1 MCGYLGEISFETI
14 DKDSIINSNKR
25 IECRGPDS
33 KELKTTKRKIFITH
47 SSLTDFQYSI

>member
-25 IECRGPDS
+25 IECRGW
-33 KELKTTKRKIFITH
+33 LKKN
-47 SSLTDFQYSI
+47 